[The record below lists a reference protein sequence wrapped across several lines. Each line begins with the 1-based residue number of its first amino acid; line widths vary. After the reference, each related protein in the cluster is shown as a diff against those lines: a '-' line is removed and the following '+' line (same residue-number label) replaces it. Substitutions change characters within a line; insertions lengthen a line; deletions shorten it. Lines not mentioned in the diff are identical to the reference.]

1 MCGDNWIRQKLL
13 PELEEKSQ
21 EKIKSYYYRRLN
33 TVNENYAHLFL
44 CEIADEADLKR
55 NWKHIVDLIA
65 VHVQS
70 EVENLL
76 QRSNFYVW
84 FFVKG
89 EISRSFQKSIEDN
102 TFSSKKYVV
111 EEPEARSEQERI
123 DLIERKLFAY
133 TYLQEPCRQKMI
145 KQVIL
150 QNFRVYKGKRVFDF
164 SAGDVPA
171 RLVVLFAPNG
181 MGKTSF
187 FDAVEWTFTE
197 MVDRFEKLRNKSV
210 EGAVLRNTEVA
221 SSEEASVA
229 VYMDNGEWVKRTVP
243 ALNGRTKRDVGKG
256 RLQFSDDSSLERIVG
271 EDKGKSW
278 ANLML
283 QHHKIDGFIAAA
295 NPQEL
300 YREWCGLW
308 DPSGEARKCFEQS
321 YQKSRQK
328 KRELDEAGENYEKLE
343 VEYHTL
349 DQNRKFVER
358 LTRDVGEF
366 NGLPWETRL
375 EVPDFSVIMP
385 DDYMKWCENIDW
397 RIMHRQD
404 RRTDCEEGE
413 KYIEERLEEDI
424 NRYNVLVQGKQ
435 ENDMEIYLANEKIDG
450 CQRKMELLALRTDL
464 MTQLET
470 VNREVKT
477 FSSLEDRGQEWYSKI
492 HQYFYAPVKRG
503 LWKRNMEDAEQSL
516 RETEM
521 TRDNLRLFIAE
532 KYSAMEAKKEYKI
545 LCSHMEK
552 IVELEAKKEEL
563 KTEKEE
569 AKRQC
574 IILEEQLS
582 GLKQRHARLEK
593 KYIYS
598 FEETLAQYR
607 QGDLDRREEDRR
619 VEKVRRALVQ
629 QLREYTITEEDLKT
643 AGRKLEEEEGMAN
656 RLRQIAEEARM
667 LIDEHHLSQCP
678 VCQTAFKDSAM
689 LMQSTY
695 RVSSL
700 RGARLKKEMKDIAQ
714 QLSDQKESANA
725 IITEYNLYIGNLIA
739 TVEQKEGTR
748 ERKLAKMWQ
757 QYENTAR
764 QIEEQTRQIALLKS
778 ADQGQGLYTEY
789 TSDGI
794 EAWHRK
800 WVSEQERE
808 LKRLEES
815 LKSVEKKVASE
826 QAYITGLEKEMKCG
840 EERLQDIALNLQ
852 DDIAMMQE
860 EKDTILQYTFED
872 IQGINGAAKR
882 EREKLA
888 GRLRECNDAL
898 EQYRDLEES
907 MRQVFLDKIERYQ
920 KANDEIMQKVD
931 AIVNQMGKIISLP
944 KQARR
949 MEASIGKAWRE
960 EAEEKKRQLSEQ
972 RQQMEKSLEILYRM
986 QYNREMENYFTN
998 HRTLKQQLDESRSV
1012 QEERQKEY
1020 QAAEKEY
1027 KSAKNRIES
1036 SLKRFFEDFPINDIY
1051 EKLEP
1056 HDTLKQLIC
1065 EFGFNKE
1072 DKPELTFKVVGKD
1085 NRKYSPEWY
1094 FSTAQLNVV
1103 AFSVF
1108 LGRALQAEDAPIQ
1121 SIFIDDP
1128 VGHFDEMN
1136 VVCFVDLLRN
1146 IVENTGRQLIIST
1159 HEERVFRLLQR
1170 KLPETE
1176 YPVRYIDFR
1185 DSSALT
1191 STAACTP

>member
-1 MCGDNWIRQKLL
+1 MCGNNWISQKLL

-21 EKIKSYYYRRLN
+21 GKIESYYYRRLN

-44 CEIADEADLKR
+44 CEITDETDLKK
-55 NWKHIVDLIA
+55 NWKRIVDLIA

-70 EVENLL
+70 EVKNLL

-89 EISRSFQKSIEDN
+89 EVSRSFQKSIEDN

-111 EEPEARSEQERI
+111 EEPESRSEQDRI

-133 TYLQEPCRQKMI
+133 TFLQEPFRQKMI
-145 KQVIL
+145 KQVIV
-150 QNFRVYKGKRVFDF
+150 QNFRIYKGKRVFDF
-164 SAGDVPA
+164 SAGGVPA

-197 MVDRFEKLRNKSV
+197 TVDRFEKLKNKNV
-210 EGAVLRNTEVA
+210 EGAVLRNTEVD

-229 VYMDNGEWVKRTVP
+229 IHMDNGEWVKRTVP

-256 RLQFSDDSSLERIVG
+256 RLQFSEDSSLERIVG

-308 DPSGEARKCFEQS
+308 DPSGEERKCFEQS

-328 KRELDEAGENYEKLE
+328 KTELDKAGEEYEKLE
-343 VEYHTL
+343 VAYHAL
-349 DQNRKFVER
+349 DQNRKFAER
-358 LTRDVGEF
+358 LTRDVEEF
-366 NGLPWETRL
+366 NCLPWEARL

-385 DDYMKWCENIDW
+385 DEYMKWCENIDW
-397 RIMHRQD
+397 RIIHRQS

-413 KYIEERLEEDI
+413 KYIREQLEEDV
-424 NRYNVLVQGKQ
+424 NRYNVLVQRKQ
-435 ENDMEIYLANEKIDG
+435 ENDQEIQLANKKIDG

-464 MTQLET
+464 MTQLEA

-492 HQYFYAPVKRG
+492 HQYFYAPVKSS
-503 LWKRNMEDAEQSL
+503 LWEHNMEDAEHRL

-521 TRDNLRLFIAE
+521 TRDNLRLYIAE
-532 KYSAMEAKKEYKI
+532 KYSAMEAQEDYKI
-545 LCSHMEK
+545 LRLHMEE
-552 IVELEAKKEEL
+552 IEELEAKKEEL
-563 KTEKEE
+563 KAKREE
-569 AKRQC
+569 AQRQC
-574 IILEEQLS
+574 TILEEQLS
-582 GLKQRHARLEK
+582 GLKQKHTQLEK

-598 FEETLAQYR
+598 FEEVLEQYR
-607 QGDLDRREEDRR
+607 QGDLDCRDEDRKA
-619 VEKVRRALVQ
+619 EKIRKALVQ
-629 QLREYTITEEDLKT
+629 QLQEYTITEECLKM

-656 RLRQIAEEARM
+656 RLRQIAEEARI
-667 LIDEHHLSQCP
+667 LIDECHLSQCP
-678 VCQTAFKDSAM
+678 VCQTVFKDSAI

-700 RGARLKKEMKDIAQ
+700 RGERLKAEMKEMTQ
-714 QLSDQKESANA
+714 QLADQKKSANA
-725 IITEYNLYIGNLIA
+725 FVTEHNLYIGNLIT
-739 TVEQKEGTR
+739 TVEQKEGTKR
-748 ERKLAKMWQ
+748 RKLAKIQQ
-757 QYENTAR
+757 QYEKTVR
-764 QIEEQTRQIALLKS
+764 QIEKQARQIALLKS
-778 ADQGQGLYTEY
+778 ADQERGLYTKY

-794 EAWHRK
+794 EAWYRK
-800 WVSEQERE
+800 RVSGQKRE

-815 LKSVEKKVASE
+815 LESVEKKAASE
-826 QAYITGLEKEMKCG
+826 QAYIIGLQKEMKCE
-840 EERLQDIALNLQ
+840 EERIQNIALNLQ

-882 EREKLA
+882 EKEKLA

-898 EQYRDLEES
+898 EQYRDVEES
-907 MRQVFLDKIERYQ
+907 MRQVFLEKSELYQ
-920 KANDEIMQKVD
+920 KANNEIRQKVD
-931 AIVNQMGKIISLP
+931 AIANQMGKIISLP
-944 KQARR
+944 KQVRR
-949 MEASIGKAWRE
+949 MEASVGKVWRE
-960 EAEEKKRQLSEQ
+960 EAKEKKRQLSEQ
-972 RQQMEKSLEILYRM
+972 RQQMEKSLEILHRM
-986 QYNREMENYFTN
+986 QYNREMENYFTS

-1020 QAAEKEY
+1020 LEAEKEY
-1027 KSAKNRIES
+1027 QAAKNRIES

-1085 NRKYSPEWY
+1085 NKKYSPEWY

-1121 SIFIDDP
+1121 SILIDDP

-1159 HEERVFRLLQR
+1159 HEERVFGLLQR
-1170 KLPETE
+1170 KLPKTE
-1176 YPVRYIDFR
+1176 YPVCYIDFR
-1185 DSSALT
+1185 NESES
-1191 STAACTP
+1191 

>member
-1 MCGDNWIRQKLL
+1 MCGNNWISQKLL

-21 EKIKSYYYRRLN
+21 GKIESYYYRRLN

-44 CEIADEADLKR
+44 CEITDETDLKK
-55 NWKHIVDLIA
+55 NWKRIVDLIA

-70 EVENLL
+70 EVKNLL

-89 EISRSFQKSIEDN
+89 EVSRSFQKSIEDN

-111 EEPEARSEQERI
+111 EEPESRSEQDRI

-133 TYLQEPCRQKMI
+133 TYLQEPFRQKMI
-145 KQVIL
+145 KQVIV
-150 QNFRVYKGKRVFDF
+150 QNFRIYKGKRVFDF
-164 SAGDVPA
+164 SAGGVPA

-197 MVDRFEKLRNKSV
+197 TVDRFEKLKNKNV
-210 EGAVLRNTEVA
+210 EGAVLRNTEVD

-229 VYMDNGEWVKRTVP
+229 IHMDNGEWVKRTVP

-256 RLQFSDDSSLERIVG
+256 RLQFSEDSSLERIVG

-308 DPSGEARKCFEQS
+308 DPSGEERKCFEQS

-328 KRELDEAGENYEKLE
+328 KTELDKAGEEYEKLE
-343 VEYHTL
+343 VAYHAL

-358 LTRDVGEF
+358 LTRDVEEF
-366 NGLPWETRL
+366 NCLPWEARL

-385 DDYMKWCENIDW
+385 DEYMKWCENIDL
-397 RIMHRQD
+397 RIIRLQS

-413 KYIEERLEEDI
+413 KYIRERLEEDV
-424 NRYNVLVQGKQ
+424 NRYNVLVQRKQ
-435 ENDMEIYLANEKIDG
+435 ENDQEIQLANKKIDG

-464 MTQLET
+464 MTQLEA

-492 HQYFYAPVKRG
+492 YQYFYAPVTSS
-503 LWKRNMEDAEQSL
+503 LWKRNMEDTEHRL

-521 TRDNLRLFIAE
+521 TRDNLRLYIAE
-532 KYSAMEAKKEYKI
+532 KYSAMEAQEDYKI
-545 LCSHMEK
+545 LRLHMEE
-552 IVELEAKKEEL
+552 IEELEAKKEEL
-563 KTEKEE
+563 KAEREE
-569 AKRQC
+569 AQRQC
-574 IILEEQLS
+574 TILEEQLS
-582 GLKQRHARLEK
+582 GLKQKHTQLEK

-598 FEETLAQYR
+598 FEEVLEQYR
-607 QGDLDRREEDRR
+607 QGDLDCRDEDRKA
-619 VEKVRRALVQ
+619 EKIRKALVQ
-629 QLREYTITEEDLKT
+629 QLQEYTITEECLKM

-656 RLRQIAEEARM
+656 RLRQIAEEARI
-667 LIDEHHLSQCP
+667 LIDECHLSQCP
-678 VCQTAFKDSAM
+678 VCQTVFKDSAI

-700 RGARLKKEMKDIAQ
+700 RGERLKAEMKEMTQ
-714 QLSDQKESANA
+714 QLADQKKSANA
-725 IITEYNLYIGNLIA
+725 FVTEHNLYIGNLIT
-739 TVEQKEGTR
+739 TVEQKEGTKR
-748 ERKLAKMWQ
+748 RKLAKIQQ
-757 QYENTAR
+757 QYEKTVR
-764 QIEEQTRQIALLKS
+764 QIEKQARQIALLKS
-778 ADQGQGLYTEY
+778 ADQERGLYTKY

-800 WVSEQERE
+800 RVSEQKRE
-808 LKRLEES
+808 LKRLEEI
-815 LKSVEKKVASE
+815 LESVEKKAASE
-826 QAYITGLEKEMKCG
+826 QAYIIGLQKEMKCE
-840 EERLQDIALNLQ
+840 EERIQNIALNLQ

-872 IQGINGAAKR
+872 IQAINGAAKR
-882 EREKLA
+882 EKEKLA

-898 EQYRDLEES
+898 EQYRDVEES
-907 MRQVFLDKIERYQ
+907 MRQVFLEKSELYQ
-920 KANDEIMQKVD
+920 KANNEIRQKVD
-931 AIVNQMGKIISLP
+931 AIANQMGKIISLP
-944 KQARR
+944 KQVRR
-949 MEASIGKAWRE
+949 MEASVGKVWRE
-960 EAEEKKRQLSEQ
+960 EAKEKKRQLSEQ
-972 RQQMEKSLEILYRM
+972 RQQMEKSLEILHRM
-986 QYNREMENYFTN
+986 QYNREMENYFTS

-1020 QAAEKEY
+1020 LEAEKEY
-1027 KSAKNRIES
+1027 QAAKNRIES

-1085 NRKYSPEWY
+1085 NKKYSPEWY

-1121 SIFIDDP
+1121 SILIDDP

-1159 HEERVFRLLQR
+1159 HEERVFGLLQR
-1170 KLPETE
+1170 KLPKTE
-1176 YPVRYIDFR
+1176 YPVCYIDFR
-1185 DSSALT
+1185 NESES
-1191 STAACTP
+1191 